1 MVTRLPTSDDS
12 GRTTKVTSKKADGT
26 ELAHVSY
33 AYDTFDNMTEIVRG
47 GGMKYALA
55 YNEFHNLQS
64 IGIEGKAEALIKYAY
79 KNGNGRDGILFVVI
93 PTSTFSKSASP
104 M

>member
-1 MVTRLPTSDDS
+1 M
-12 GRTTKVTSKKADGT
+12 TTPAKVTSKKADGT

-47 GGMKYALA
+47 DGMKYALA

-64 IGIEGKAEALIKYAY
+64 IGIEGKAEKLIKYAY
-79 KNGNGRDGILFVVI
+79 KNATDETVYSLSPTATVI
-93 PTSTFSKSASP
+93 PTSTFLKSASP